1 MLLTRYFPY
10 QDNCALCSE
19 FILILQP
26 NLISN
31 VFHIRTMNLSWFWI
45 HTTMYL
51 IFQFST
57 GYGICH
63 GFVSIFHLWL
73 HFLICKCMRPN
84 GIMLLLFF
92 IVKWVIRYEVWLQNE
107 DKFVTQCTIVI
118 MRIILSQRCYGDN
131 SNWLNKILHGILL
144 GQYQPI
150 ILRDLT

>member
-1 MLLTRYFPY
+1 MIKVVKAANTNLIVFGFTWHTWGIVPTIYSTWVTNTISYTVYNCPNTEKYRVNQIHIGRGSRVRYEFYWPDMFPY
-10 QDNCALCSE
+10 WDNCTLCNE

-51 IFQFST
+51 TYLLYLIFQFSM

-73 HFLICKCMRPN
+73 HFFP
-84 GIMLLLFF
+84 
-92 IVKWVIRYEVWLQNE
+92 Y
-107 DKFVTQCTIVI
+107 
-118 MRIILSQRCYGDN
+118 
-131 SNWLNKILHGILL
+131 
-144 GQYQPI
+144 
-150 ILRDLT
+150 